1 MIPKFPLFLTILFGG
16 LLAWLWAT
24 DHVFRSG
31 GLMILIPL
39 WLLLFGLWWALHLRG
54 VRLKRTGI
62 FILWVVAV
70 VAAFRYVIRYD
81 GSADG
86 SAFPSLAWRWQKQ
99 EALPKLHD
107 VADAAPGPSSVPPG
121 MADMPRFLGP
131 KGDGVLP
138 EPDWQTDWKAHPPR
152 EVWRIKV
159 GDGWAGFAVAG
170 GRALTQEQRGEEEYV
185 TCYDI
190 ATGRLLWSHAD
201 TTRFDEAMG
210 GIGPRSTPTVDV
222 SQNAVFTMGA
232 RGLLNCLDLTSGKAR
247 WSKDILK
254 ESGTTK
260 SPEWGKSAAP
270 LIVGDNVVCS
280 GGDNGTTLIAY
291 RRSDGQPAWK
301 AGDDGGSYSSPVLMT
316 LAGRE
321 QILSVNSNSVTGHDP
336 STGSVLWKFD
346 WPGMF
351 PKVCQPVQVTPE
363 RILITTSYGLKS
375 NLLEINP
382 AAEGKMSVASVWSSS
397 APRTKFSSASVV
409 GTHAYALD
417 EGTLC
422 CVDLA
427 TGERGW
433 REGRYGFGQQI
444 RLGEHWILV
453 QAEKGYVALFKASPE
468 RLEEVARLEALHGKT
483 WNPPTLAGRWLLLRN
498 DREAVCFELPQAS
511 SK

>member
-1 MIPKFPLFLTILFGG
+1 MIPKFPLFLTLLFGG

-39 WLLLFGLWWALHLRG
+39 WLILFGLWWALHLRG
-54 VRLKRTGI
+54 ARMKRLGV
-62 FILWVVAV
+62 FILGVMAV
-70 VAAFRYVIRYD
+70 IAAFKYLIRYD

-86 SAFPSLAWRWQKQ
+86 SAFPSLAWRWQKA
-99 EALPKLHD
+99 EVLPELQNGPYG
-107 VADAAPGPSSVPPG
+107 AAVPSATPAGVV
-121 MADMPRFLGP
+121 DMPRFLGP

-159 GDGWAGFAVAG
+159 GDGWAGFALAG
-170 GRALTQEQRGEEEYV
+170 SRALTQEQRGEEEYV
-185 TCYDI
+185 TCYDL
-190 ATGRLLWSHAD
+190 ATGTMLWAHAD
-201 TTRFDEAMG
+201 KTRFDEPMG
-210 GIGPRSTPTVDV
+210 GIGPRSTPTVDTAKNV
-222 SQNAVFTMGA
+222 VFTMGSK
-232 RGLLNCLDLTSGKAR
+232 GLLNCLDVTTGKLY

-254 ESGTTK
+254 DSGTTK

-270 LIVGDNVVCS
+270 LIVGDNIVCS

-291 RRSDGQPAWK
+291 KSKDGQLAWK

-336 STGSVLWKFD
+336 ASGAVLWKFD

-363 RILITTSYGLKS
+363 RILVTTSYGLKS
-375 NLLEINP
+375 NLLEIKP
-382 AAEGKMSVASVWSSS
+382 AADGKMTVSSIWAAS
-397 APRTKFSSASVV
+397 APRTKFSSASVF

-417 EGTLC
+417 EGTFC

-444 RLGEHWILV
+444 RLGESLMLV
-453 QAEKGYVALFKASPE
+453 QAEKGFVALVKANPAK
-468 RLEEVARLEALHGKT
+468 LEEVSRLEALNAKT

-498 DREAVCFELPQAS
+498 DREAVCFELPA
-511 SK
+511 K